1 MDKFPKNMNWFA
13 SRCPLLIRLLSLKL
27 YLVRAPSIAEP
38 NCSWW
43 KDLLG
48 INRSVLPS
56 CQLTILAPSCGKLRR
71 YTQRVEIGIVSY
83 NQNYGLISLVTVN
96 FFLNR
101 HLPQSRISSSRL
113 SSVRFMEKSFMTQN
127 PLWPMLWLVVILLML
142 SFQSASKVLG
152 RIWRSLILSNAVQR
166 RPVIHIYPPFV
177 CSNSSM
183 IFFLI
188 NHPPVLFD
196 FQMHWVPADSV
207 RLRLRLLF
215 AMVEYEALVFSTSS
229 SMCNPLGPAGCWEI
243 SLTRLPL
250 GPTASDQGQRGPER
264 NWHGKSIQGSCFCGP
279 CVAATFQSGSPLY
292 QGHRSGWCLSV
303 KNCAPKMFP
312 LGSSSRPIERCAS
325 WMCSDAC
332 LTKECW

>member
-101 HLPQSRISSSRL
+101 HLPQSRISSSGL
-113 SSVRFMEKSFMTQN
+113 SSVRLWKSYSWLTIPFD
-127 PLWPMLWLVVILLML
+127 PCACDWLWFCWCWVFKC
-142 SFQSASKVLG
+142 FQSFGENLG
-152 RIWRSLILSNAVQR
+152 D
-166 RPVIHIYPPFV
+166 P
-177 CSNSSM
+177 
-183 IFFLI
+183 
-188 NHPPVLFD
+188 
-196 FQMHWVPADSV
+196 
-207 RLRLRLLF
+207 
-215 AMVEYEALVFSTSS
+215 
-229 SMCNPLGPAGCWEI
+229 
-243 SLTRLPL
+243 
-250 GPTASDQGQRGPER
+250 
-264 NWHGKSIQGSCFCGP
+264 
-279 CVAATFQSGSPLY
+279 
-292 QGHRSGWCLSV
+292 
-303 KNCAPKMFP
+303 
-312 LGSSSRPIERCAS
+312 
-325 WMCSDAC
+325 
-332 LTKECW
+332 

>member
-113 SSVRFMEKSFMTQN
+113 SSVRFMEKSFMTHN
-127 PLWPMLWLVVILLML
+127 PIQSYYVYVCCLLWLNMRRWSFPQAHPCAIRLVPLVVGK
-142 SFQSASKVLG
+142 F
-152 RIWRSLILSNAVQR
+152 
-166 RPVIHIYPPFV
+166 
-177 CSNSSM
+177 
-183 IFFLI
+183 
-188 NHPPVLFD
+188 
-196 FQMHWVPADSV
+196 HWPGC
-207 RLRLRLLF
+207 RW
-215 AMVEYEALVFSTSS
+215 ALQLATRAK
-229 SMCNPLGPAGCWEI
+229 GAWKE
-243 SLTRLPL
+243 LT
-250 GPTASDQGQRGPER
+250 
-264 NWHGKSIQGSCFCGP
+264 W
-279 CVAATFQSGSPLY
+279 
-292 QGHRSGWCLSV
+292 
-303 KNCAPKMFP
+303 
-312 LGSSSRPIERCAS
+312 
-325 WMCSDAC
+325 
-332 LTKECW
+332 